1 MKHPQLKKYMKTDL
15 MLKILLSIIGLK
27 LVLSLTNPIFMSRLS
42 YVISFTLIAVIKL
55 GFYLSIGVVCFF
67 IGHKLGDYLKAHF
80 N

>member
-15 MLKILLSIIGLK
+15 VIKSLLGFIALE
-27 LVLSLTNPIFMSRLS
+27 LVLGLLNPIFMSRLS
-42 YVISFTLIAVIKL
+42 YVISFTLIAVIRL

>member
-1 MKHPQLKKYMKTDL
+1 MKYPQLKKLVKTDL
-15 MLKILLSIIGLK
+15 VLKILLSIIGLE

-42 YVISFTLIAVIKL
+42 YVIGFTLMAVIKL

-67 IGHKLGDYLKAHF
+67 IGHKIGDYLKTHL